1 MTIMTGMPDFGFFKS
16 GVKWGKFLAVGPASL
31 LLLVQCFGLVA
42 DPAFRESGFRGRGLL
57 FHA

>member
-16 GVKWGKFLAVGPASL
+16 GVKWGKFLAV
-31 LLLVQCFGLVA
+31 QCFGLVA
-42 DPAFRESGFRGRGLL
+42 DPAFRESKFRGRGVL